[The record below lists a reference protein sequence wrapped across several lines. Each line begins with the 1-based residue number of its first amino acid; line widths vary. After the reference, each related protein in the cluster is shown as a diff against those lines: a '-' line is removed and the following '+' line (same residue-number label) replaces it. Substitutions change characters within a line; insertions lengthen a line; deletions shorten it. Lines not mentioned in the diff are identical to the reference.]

1 MRIFNFKM
9 TGRKAA
15 FAAVGVIVGAGA
27 GGTAYAATGSG
38 GPSGP
43 SHAGVAP
50 MVKRAHPRAH
60 PRARTLLQR
69 SDHSTLELKVKGQ
82 WITYTLDRGKVASIS
97 PTSITLTR
105 PDGQT
110 VTDTINSS
118 TRFGGVTSESA
129 VQLNRPAAVLSEAG
143 TALRIHQGKP
153 PAGTGQPA
161 GTGS

>member
-1 MRIFNFKM
+1 MRILEM
-9 TGRKAA
+9 TSRKVA
-15 FAAVGVIVGAGA
+15 FAAVGAIVVAGA

-38 GPSGP
+38 GPSSP
-43 SHAGVAP
+43 SNAGVAP
-50 MVKRAHPRAH
+50 VVKPAHPRH
-60 PRARTLLQR
+60 RTLLQR

-82 WITYTLDRGKVASIS
+82 WVTYTLDRGKVLSVS

-110 VTDTINSS
+110 VTDTITPS

-129 VQLNRPAAVLSEAG
+129 VQLNRRAAVLSESG
-143 TALRIHQGKP
+143 TALRISQGKP

>member
-1 MRIFNFKM
+1 MRIFKM

-43 SHAGVAP
+43 SHAGAAP
-50 MVKRAHPRAH
+50 IVKRAH

-82 WITYTLDRGKVASIS
+82 WVTYTLDRGKVASIS